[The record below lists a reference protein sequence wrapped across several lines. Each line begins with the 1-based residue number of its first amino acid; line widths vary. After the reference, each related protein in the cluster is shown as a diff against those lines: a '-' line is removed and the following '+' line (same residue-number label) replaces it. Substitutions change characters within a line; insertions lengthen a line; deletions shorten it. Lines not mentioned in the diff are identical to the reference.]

1 MVTIVSDGGFHAVP
15 SGDELLVVV
24 YALQSAAVALIVQ
37 HRMRAGS
44 SLPVV
49 LHMSDI
55 VWAATLTTV
64 TSGPNSPLYVLF
76 PFLFTR
82 RGIPWG
88 LRETIFT
95 GLAAL
100 SVFATEATFASH
112 ASLLGSAVSANAGL
126 GPILMRGT

>member
-1 MVTIVSDGGFHAVP
+1 MPLPVFEWPGRHSARIEQPRTSAEIRRVEQVLASARLILACAALMVTIVSDGGFHAVP

-49 LHMSDI
+49 LHVSDI

-82 RGIPWG
+82 RGIP
-88 LRETIFT
+88 
-95 GLAAL
+95 
-100 SVFATEATFASH
+100 V
-112 ASLLGSAVSANAGL
+112 
-126 GPILMRGT
+126 GTA